1 MRSIVLAL
9 AVSSALSTGAVA
21 DSSSPPPPMTAK
33 PQTGLVR
40 GTIMS
45 FDGKQLSIRTASGET
60 INATVSPSSR
70 FLAVESRT
78 FAQLKPTDFIGVT
91 AVDGSNG
98 HLRAEEIHIIPLTG
112 VGEGHYPWDH
122 HPDNASTGSV
132 RAGSMTNG
140 TVETAGATKAGSMT
154 NGMVS
159 TAGANELTM
168 TFRGSQMVDGK
179 CVGHAAPPGGC
190 KGTAIVDVTP
200 ATYIAALVPAKPE
213 DVKPGLQAVAGVAT
227 TPDGKSLLGSV
238 TVEKNGVKPEF

>member
-1 MRSIVLAL
+1 MHRTVLVLAL
-9 AVSSALSTGAVA
+9 ASCLSTAAIA
-21 DSSSPPPPMTAK
+21 DSSTPTPAK
-33 PQTGLVR
+33 PQAGLVR
-40 GTIMS
+40 GTITS
-45 FDGKQLSIRTASGET
+45 FDGKELTIKTSTGET
-60 INATVSPSSR
+60 VSATVSSGTR

-78 FAQLKPTDFIGVT
+78 FAQLKPTDFVGVT

-98 HLRAEEIHIIPLTG
+98 HLRAEEIHIIPLAG

-122 HPDNASTGSV
+122 HPDNVATGPV

-140 TVETAGATKAGSMT
+140 TVETSGAAKAGSMT
-154 NGMVS
+154 NGMVGS
-159 TAGANELTM
+159 AGANELTL

-200 ATYIAALVPAKPE
+200 TTYIAALVSAKPE
-213 DVKPGLQAVAGVAT
+213 DVKAGLQAVAGIAT
-227 TPDGKSLLGSV
+227 TPDGKSMVGSV